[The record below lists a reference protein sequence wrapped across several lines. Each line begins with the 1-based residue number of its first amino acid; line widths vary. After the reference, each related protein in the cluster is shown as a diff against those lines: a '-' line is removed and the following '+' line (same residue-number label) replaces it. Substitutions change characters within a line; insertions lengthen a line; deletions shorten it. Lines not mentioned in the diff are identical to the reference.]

1 VKTTQ
6 VLSDQTICRW
16 APFVPWFDSTTCDLL
31 TLKTP
36 TICRKGAIAMAIAT
50 TITRKRSY
58 TRRVSRD
65 EMFRVRATSYIAGLF
80 TLPALYVVWPIIQ
93 PLIVR

>member
-1 VKTTQ
+1 
-6 VLSDQTICRW
+6 
-16 APFVPWFDSTTCDLL
+16 
-31 TLKTP
+31 
-36 TICRKGAIAMAIAT
+36 MAIAT